1 MKKNEPC
8 TPYAIFAL
16 LTATLGSFLFGFQT
30 AVISGALSFL
40 EQEFRMNSSQEGIAV
55 SIILLGAIF
64 GVLFAGKL
72 ADSYGRKKAILLPS
86 VLFTLGTIIV
96 CLSSGLYSFMVGRF
110 ITGIAVG
117 LISTTVPLYLAE
129 IAPARLRGAFV
140 CVHQLVVTMGIL
152 SAYLVNYSF
161 ADAGSW
167 RSMFMVA
174 LIPSV
179 FQFFLMLI
187 LCESPSWLLSQG
199 LKEKADLALQKLRC
213 DTRVHME
220 DQPCIKSAK
229 SKQKQTLTGLFR
241 NDKIRYVLIIGI
253 VLNMFQQ
260 ITGINTVI
268 YYAPKIFREAG
279 FQTIDIA
286 ILAAIGLGII
296 NVLATGVSVWL
307 IDRMGRRKL
316 LLLGLFGML
325 LSLQL
330 LSSALFLKNGLTAT
344 LSVVAL
350 MGYIAFFAI
359 GIGPVTFVLISE
371 IYPLKI
377 RGRAMGIAATTN
389 WIFNFALSLVFLDL
403 MRLMG
408 SSGVFELFALLT
420 LACIVFVYY
429 CIPETKGKSL
439 EEIESG
445 LQ

>member
-1 MKKNEPC
+1 MTKQEPC
-8 TPYAIFAL
+8 TSYAIFAL

-40 EQEFRMNSSQEGIAV
+40 EKEFAMSSSGEGIAV

-64 GVLFAGKL
+64 GVVFAGKI
-72 ADSYGRKKAILLPS
+72 ADCYGRKKAILLPS
-86 VLFTLGTIIV
+86 ILFTLGTVIV
-96 CLSSGLYSFMVGRF
+96 CSSGGLYSFMVGRF
-110 ITGIAVG
+110 ITGLAVG
-117 LISTTVPLYLAE
+117 LISMTAPLYIAE

-152 SAYLVNYSF
+152 SAYLVNYAF
-161 ADAGSW
+161 ADEASW
-167 RSMFMVA
+167 RSMFMVG

-179 FQFFLMLI
+179 LQFFLLLMV
-187 LCESPSWLLSQG
+187 CESPSWLFSQG
-199 LKEKADLALQKLRC
+199 LKEKADLALQKLRGN
-213 DTRVHME
+213 TSSHMHHL
-220 DQPCIKSAK
+220 PPVISANYK
-229 SKQKQTLTGLFR
+229 EKQTLASLFSKP
-241 NDKIRYVLIIGI
+241 KIRYVLIIGI

-268 YYAPKIFREAG
+268 YYAPKIFAEAG
-279 FQTIDIA
+279 FQTVDIA

-296 NVLATGVSVWL
+296 NVLSTGLSVWL

-316 LLLGLFGML
+316 LFLGLSGML
-325 LSLQL
+325 VSLQL
-330 LSSALFLKNGLTAT
+330 LAVVLFLKNEHTAA

-377 RGRAMGIAATTN
+377 RGRAMGLAATSN

-403 MRLMG
+403 MKLMG
-408 SSGVFELFALLT
+408 SSGVFELFAVLT
-420 LACIVFVYY
+420 LACLVFVYY

-439 EEIESG
+439 EEIEAG